1 LSDTPGSP
9 TASRLATPG
18 WLDGRLVLGVLLVL
32 VSVVVG
38 ARVLSTADRSTLVY
52 AVNKDLTAG
61 SVLQA
66 GDLEQVRVRLFD
78 NADRYIAVGS
88 TPINGYVVRRAVSR
102 DELLPLGALSTPQKD
117 VDFRFVT
124 VAVQNGH
131 FPAGLGRD
139 QQVDVWVTPD
149 LDGQQDEAETDGS
162 PQEDGAAAPAPAD
175 GQELELRGA
184 QLVLQ
189 GVAVLGVARE
199 GSGFGGTTAVPIEL
213 QVRPSEVA
221 ALVSAMALGTIDL
234 VKVPR
239 EAESSGR
246 LDPAAGSD

>member
-9 TASRLATPG
+9 QARRLATPG

-38 ARVLSTADRSTLVY
+38 ARVLSAADRSTLVY

-61 SVLQA
+61 SILQS

-88 TPINGYVVRRAVSR
+88 TPINGYVVRRAVSAK
-102 DELLPLGALSTPQKD
+102 ELLPREALDTPQRD
-117 VDFRFVT
+117 VDFRYVT
-124 VAVQNGH
+124 VAVQSDHLPNG
-131 FPAGLGRD
+131 LKRD

-149 LDGQQDEAETDGS
+149 LDGQQDEPAPDGAETPPGS
-162 PQEDGAAAPAPAD
+162 PGAAPAD
-175 GQELELRGA
+175 GKELELRGA

-189 GVAVLGVARE
+189 GVAVLSVADQ
-199 GSGFGGTTAVPIEL
+199 GGGFGGSTAVPVEL
-213 QVRPSEVA
+213 QVKPDEVA
-221 ALVSAMALGTIDL
+221 RLVSAMALGTIDL
-234 VKVPR
+234 VRVPR
-239 EAESSGR
+239 EVESSGR
-246 LDPAAGSD
+246 LEPAAGSD